1 MFQKQRRVK
10 NPKGFSL
17 LEVLFS
23 ILILSFSLSAIGYLT
38 YSGMIANT
46 RSILQNEGLWHAQTL
61 VEEFA
66 AGIRDCD
73 DDRVQSITHDPNW
86 RFRVR
91 KQPVDIPQVENLE
104 VTVWKEGRWRT
115 ASEVKLDRMIY
126 SGGNPR

>member
-1 MFQKQRRVK
+1 MFHEQRIEKR
-10 NPKGFSL
+10 PKGFSL

-61 VEEFA
+61 LEEIG
-66 AGIRDCD
+66 AGIRDFD

-91 KQPVDIPQVENLE
+91 KHPVDVPQVENLE
-104 VTVWKEGRWRT
+104 VTVWKEGRWRA
-115 ASEVKLDRMIY
+115 ASEVTLDRMIY
-126 SGGNPR
+126 SGVNPR